1 MIDCEV
7 HEISA
12 VINKGML
19 LLGIKGD
26 KLPTQFESTY
36 MVQMMRQDYPNLPLG
51 ELDLAFE
58 LMAKNKLDENP
69 ETYQNFSVLYLSRL
83 MTSYARWAARQIYE
97 HKNDEV
103 KQISGPQ
110 VDEDEIIRMSYDSF
124 KRTRKFDEIFMALKT
139 FNILHSRGL
148 IITDPDIVVPL
159 VEIELNKRIDSPKMK
174 KEINRII
181 NDDDQMELY
190 CRRMAVSLYFKS
202 LNNE

>member
-7 HEISA
+7 TEISA

-26 KLPTQFESTY
+26 KLPTQFELTY

-58 LMAKNKLDENP
+58 LMVKNKLDENP

-83 MTSYARWAARQIYE
+83 MTSYSRWAVKQIYE
-97 HKNDEV
+97 QKTEEV
-103 KQISGPQ
+103 KQIDAPKL
-110 VDEDEIIRMSYDSF
+110 DEDEIIRMSLDSY

-148 IITDPDIVVPL
+148 INFDKQEVINM
-159 VEIELNKRIDSPKMK
+159 VESELKKRIDSPTMK
-174 KEINRII
+174 KEINRIL

-202 LNNE
+202 L

>member
-7 HEISA
+7 TEISA

-58 LMAKNKLDENP
+58 LMVKNKLDENP

-83 MTSYARWAARQIYE
+83 MTSYSRWAVKQIYE
-97 HKNDEV
+97 QKTEEV
-103 KQISGPQ
+103 KQIDAPKL
-110 VDEDEIIRMSYDSF
+110 DEDEIIRMSLDSY

-148 IITDPDIVVPL
+148 INFDKQEVINM
-159 VEIELNKRIDSPKMK
+159 VESELKKRIDSPTMK
-174 KEINRII
+174 KEINRIL

-202 LNNE
+202 L